1 MHLFSLSLNN
11 FRVFN
16 QGIVFF
22 ANDVIFVKKNEYVY
36 SAMIEFVIVFL
47 NGNNDFVKLI
57 RGKILT
63 CY

>member
-1 MHLFSLSLNN
+1 MHLFSLYLIN

-22 ANDVIFVKKNEYVY
+22 ANDVFIVKKNEY
-36 SAMIEFVIVFL
+36 SSTTEFVIVFL

-57 RGKILT
+57 RGKIHT

>member
-22 ANDVIFVKKNEYVY
+22 ANDVIIVEKNEY
-36 SAMIEFVIVFL
+36 SAMTEFVIVFL

-57 RGKILT
+57 RGKIHT